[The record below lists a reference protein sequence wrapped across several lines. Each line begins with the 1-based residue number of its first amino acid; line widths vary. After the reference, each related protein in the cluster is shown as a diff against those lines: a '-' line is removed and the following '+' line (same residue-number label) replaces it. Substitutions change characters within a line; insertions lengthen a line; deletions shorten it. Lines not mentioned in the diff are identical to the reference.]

1 MVTKSFLNRIKQGNG
16 VLLLQFALVLVIAL
30 ALALPPSIA
39 LAATPI
45 YVRPDGSDTECDGTV
60 DAPYPGGSGPLACA
74 VQTIQTGV
82 DLADTGGTVYVAAGT
97 YYEADIH
104 INKSVTITGDPG
116 DTSAGPGPS
125 APVIDGG
132 SSPGDGFLLADGVSN
147 VTIQGFEVQ
156 NFTSDDTGIGNGI
169 SAWEAST
176 SNITIQ
182 DNYFHDLGWNAV
194 LVGNDGALGDHT
206 NWTLKNNIVED
217 YAAYGLELTNASDSS
232 FEGNVIHANNSWT
245 AILVVARRNESGIA
259 ISNNLIDG
267 SIDDVSGSGRAAI
280 YLLGWGFETP
290 GAQLDMVTLE
300 NNEISTT
307 GTKPHILVY
316 GAVTGVVTNVTVRD
330 NSFTSLR
337 NLAAHVDASA
347 NWWGDLNPSD
357 NIIASTGPV
366 DYTPWLNSGTDTSAD
381 PGFQGDFS
389 VLNVDDDS
397 PQTGSVGRIQ
407 EGVDLVTASTVNL
420 AAGTYVEQVEI
431 TQPVTLNGSG
441 QGATIIE
448 SPATL
453 SAYFTTSANNY
464 PIVYVHGADDVTIQ
478 HLTVDGAGKGNS
490 NYRFV
495 GIGYS
500 DAGGM
505 IYDVAIL
512 GIRDTPISGSQH
524 GVGILAFAESGTPRS
539 LAISDSTLSGYQKN
553 GIVLLGTDLT
563 ASVTGNTVTGA
574 GAVNF
579 IAQNGIQVSGGATA
593 EVVGNTVSGHSY
605 TPFSWVATGMLLYGA
620 GPTNTSGNT
629 VIENQVGIY
638 VIDTP
643 GNHDGNTVSAS
654 SAGTGSPYFWGIVVD
669 SPPPAHVPSPY
680 EVEPESN
687 LKDSQFT
694 IQALTASIQT
704 VTVTNNVLTGDGT
717 ASGIGLEADSGF
729 GSFDIDLTATN
740 NFIQDW
746 GVGVEIYECS
756 GSCTGTTFAN
766 LYVNLN
772 SITGNLFGYDHYGA
786 TFTADGERNWWGSA
800 SGPTHA
806 SNPSGT
812 GDAASDDVDFDPWLC
827 NGIDTSPA
835 IGFQPDTSI
844 FCTAPSAGALVIN
857 EVDYD
862 QAGTDTAEFIEIKN
876 VSGGEVNLDIY
887 ELRLVNGSGGGAVV
901 YQTINLPNVNL
912 AAGDYF
918 VVCGNAANVLNCDLD
933 VSPDSN
939 LIQNGAPDAIG
950 LFDTATSLLV
960 DAVSYEG
967 NSGAPY
973 LEGSGAGLEDD
984 ASVAGA
990 GLSRYPDG
998 TDTNQNNADLSLRCI
1013 SPGAAN
1019 LASSSDCVGSITIV
1033 KEAIDGDA
1041 GDNPT
1046 FAFHGSLG
1054 DFDLNLGE
1062 SQTFGNLP
1070 PGDYTVTETV
1080 PGNWHLD
1087 IISCQP
1093 TPQQGGPVITPVVGG
1108 ATISLEG
1115 GDDVTC
1121 TYYNRYLD
1129 QADVSVTKTDDPDPV
1144 TEGQQITYTVT
1155 VHNDGPD
1162 AAENV
1167 VVSDTMPAGVTF
1179 NFATITQGSC
1189 AIAFPLLEC
1198 QIGTMNSGD
1207 AVILEIHVTPNSG
1220 GTITNNVS
1228 VTTETEDPDESNNS
1242 DSEETTVNPLQADVS
1257 VTKSDDADPVY
1268 AGDPLTYTVVI
1279 TNNGPD
1285 AAENVVVSD
1294 TLPAPFVF
1302 ATITQGSCAIAF
1314 PLLQCQL
1321 GTVNAGDTVTLT
1333 IRVTP
1338 NEAGVITN
1346 SVSVT
1351 TDTDDPDENNN
1362 SDSEETTVLDKG
1374 TITIVKQADAAGA
1387 FDFTGDLGAFSLNN
1401 GASTTFN
1408 DVTAGVYAVTET
1420 DPAPGFVLTGL
1431 SCDDANSTTD
1441 AAARTAEI
1449 HLEPGEHVTCTF
1461 VNETAD
1467 PQIEVD
1473 KAGPVIAEGD
1483 QPITYTYTVT
1493 NPGNAP
1499 LGNVVVSDDKCSPV
1513 LYQSGDDGD
1522 NLLEPG
1528 EAWVYTCTYTPS
1540 FPASSVSISSSTKTG
1555 GHSYPQKLTNTA
1567 TATGQFAD
1575 QTLQAQDS
1583 VTLYPLTLT
1592 KTIYLYWSWCDWRKS
1607 VLYDLP
1613 DNTAFTL
1620 EAYKGNTL
1628 VGTFTFSQD
1637 DPLELWLSRGAF
1649 VFKEVNLPYGY
1660 EAVYKTLNYYAGKS
1674 HHASWNFSNVIKYD
1688 LAVEKTGPATARKGE
1703 TVTYTYTVTNS
1714 GPAVVEPKVYDNK
1727 CSGVTYVGGDTDL
1740 DGRVDPGETWTFEC
1754 QYKIKYKAGKRI
1766 TNIARVMDANAPRK
1780 WSLGGDLDLDN
1791 NRDTWTLEVV
1801 K

>member
-1 MVTKSFLNRIKQGNG
+1 MVTKSFLTRFKQGNG
-16 VLLLQFALVLVIAL
+16 VLLLQFVVVVVIVL
-30 ALALPPSIA
+30 ALALPPSSA

-45 YVRPDGSDTECDGTV
+45 YVRTDGSDSECDGTA
-60 DAPYPGGSGPLACA
+60 DAPYPGGSGPLPCA

-82 DLADTGGTVYVAAGT
+82 NLADPGGTVFVAAGT
-97 YYEADIH
+97 YYEANITID
-104 INKSVTITGDPG
+104 KSVTIVGDPG
-116 DTSAGPGPS
+116 DASAGPGPS

-132 SSPGDGFLLADGVSN
+132 SSPGDAFLIDNGVSD
-147 VTIQGFEVQ
+147 VLIQGFEIQ
-156 NFTSDDTGIGNGI
+156 NYTSDDTGIGNGV

-217 YAAYGLELTNASDSS
+217 YVAYGLELTNASDSS

-245 AILVVARRNESGIA
+245 AILVVARRNESGIT
-259 ISNNLIDG
+259 IRQNVIDG

-280 YLLGWGFETP
+280 YLLGWDIETP
-290 GAQLDMVTLE
+290 GVQLDTVTLE

-316 GAVTGVVTNVTVRD
+316 GVTTGVVTNVTVRD
-330 NSFTSLR
+330 NSFASLR
-337 NLAAHVDASA
+337 NVAAHVDASA
-347 NWWGDLNPSD
+347 NWWGDLSPSD

-366 DYTPWLNSGTDTSAD
+366 DYTPWLNSGADTSTD

-407 EGVDLVTASTVNL
+407 EGVNLVTASTVNL
-420 AAGTYVEQVEI
+420 APGTYVEQVEI

-441 QGATIIE
+441 QGVTIIE
-448 SPATL
+448 SPTTL
-453 SAYFTTSANNY
+453 SEYFTTSANNY
-464 PIVYVHGADDVTIQ
+464 PIVYVHGTDNVTIR

-505 IYDVAIL
+505 IDDVAIL
-512 GIRDTPISGSQH
+512 DVRDTPISGSQH
-524 GVGILAFAESGTPRS
+524 GVGILASADTGTPRS
-539 LAISDSTLSGYQKN
+539 LTINDSVLNDYQKN
-553 GIVLLGTDLT
+553 GMVLTGVDLT
-563 ASVTGNTVTGA
+563 VTVTDNTVTGA

-593 EVVGNTVSGHSY
+593 EIEDNTVSGHSY
-605 TPFSWVATGMLLYGA
+605 TPFSWVSTGMLLYGA
-620 GPTNTSGNT
+620 GPTNTSGN
-629 VIENQVGIY
+629 VVSENQVGIY

-687 LKDSQFT
+687 AEGPQFT
-694 IQALTASIQT
+694 IQALTSSVQT

-729 GSFDIDLTATN
+729 GLFDIDLTATN

-756 GSCTGTTFAN
+756 GSCTGTTFSN
-766 LYVNLN
+766 LNINLN
-772 SITGNLFGYDHYGA
+772 SITGNLFGFDHYSA

-806 SNPSGT
+806 SNPGGA

-827 NGIDTSPA
+827 NGVDTSAA
-835 IGFQPDTSI
+835 IGFQPDTSVL
-844 FCTAPSAGALVIN
+844 CTAPSAGALVIN

-862 QAGTDTAEFIEIKN
+862 QASTDTAEFIEIKN
-876 VSGGEVNLDIY
+876 VSGGAVDLDAY
-887 ELRLVNGSGGGAVV
+887 QLKLVNGASGGAAV
-901 YQTINLPNVNL
+901 YETIDLPAVSL

-918 VVCGNAANVLNCDLD
+918 VVCGDAANVPNCDLD
-933 VSPDSN
+933 VTPNTN
-939 LIQNGAPDAIG
+939 LVQNGAPDAVG
-950 LFDTATSLLV
+950 LFDTTTSLLV

-967 NSGAPY
+967 DTGAPY
-973 LEGSGAGLEDD
+973 TEGSGTGLEDD
-984 ASVAGA
+984 GSVTGT

-998 TDTNQNNADLSLRCI
+998 TDTQQNNVDFSLRCI

-1019 LASSSDCVGSITIV
+1019 LAAASDCVGSITIV
-1033 KEAIDGDA
+1033 KEAVDGDV

-1054 DFDLNLGE
+1054 DFDLNFSE

-1070 PGDYTVTETV
+1070 PGDYTITETV
-1080 PGNWHLD
+1080 PNGWHLD
-1087 IISCQP
+1087 IISCVP
-1093 TPQQGGPVITPVVGG
+1093 IPIWGGPVVTPVVGG

-1121 TYYNRYLD
+1121 TYYNRYLH
-1129 QADVSVTKTDDPDPV
+1129 AD
-1144 TEGQQITYTVT
+1144 
-1155 VHNDGPD
+1155 
-1162 AAENV
+1162 
-1167 VVSDTMPAGVTF
+1167 
-1179 NFATITQGSC
+1179 
-1189 AIAFPLLEC
+1189 L
-1198 QIGTMNSGD
+1198 
-1207 AVILEIHVTPNSG
+1207 
-1220 GTITNNVS
+1220 
-1228 VTTETEDPDESNNS
+1228 
-1242 DSEETTVNPLQADVS
+1242 S
-1257 VTKSDDADPVY
+1257 VTKSEDVDPVIV
-1268 AGDPLTYTVVI
+1268 GQPLTYTVAV

-1294 TLPAPFVF
+1294 TLPSGVTYDS
-1302 ATITQGSCAIAF
+1302 ATATQGSCVIAF
-1314 PLLQCQL
+1314 PLLECQI
-1321 GTVNAGDTVTLT
+1321 GTMNPGDSVTVT
-1333 IRVTP
+1333 IHVTP
-1338 NEAGVITN
+1338 NEGGTMTN
-1346 SVSVT
+1346 HVAVAS
-1351 TDTDDPDENNN
+1351 DTNDPDTGNN
-1362 SDSEETTVLDKG
+1362 SDSEDTTVIATG
-1374 TITIVKQADAAGA
+1374 TITIVKQADAAGT
-1387 FDFTGDLGAFSLNN
+1387 FDFTGDLGNFSLND
-1401 GASTTFN
+1401 GGSTTFN
-1408 DVTAGVYAVTET
+1408 DVTAGVYSVSEA

-1431 SCDDANSTTD
+1431 SCDDANSTAD
-1441 AAARTAEI
+1441 AGARTAEI
-1449 HLEPGEHVTCTF
+1449 HLEPAEHVTCTF

-1473 KAGPVIAEGD
+1473 KDGPLIAEGD

-1499 LGNVVVSDDKCSPV
+1499 LGSVSVSDDKCSPV
-1513 LYQSGDDGD
+1513 AYQSGDDGD

-1528 EAWVYTCTYTPS
+1528 EAWVFTCTYTPS
-1540 FPASSVSISSSTKTG
+1540 FPESDHPLSSSTKTG
-1555 GHSYPQKLTNTA
+1555 GHSHSHELTNTA
-1567 TATGQFAD
+1567 TASGQFAD

-1583 VTLYPLTLT
+1583 FTLYPLTLI
-1592 KTIYLYWSWCDWRKS
+1592 KEIYLYWSWRDDKS
-1607 VLYDLP
+1607 SVRYGLP
-1613 DNTAFTL
+1613 DNTYFTL
-1620 EAYKGNTL
+1620 EARKNNVV

-1637 DPLELWLSRGAF
+1637 DPLLLWLSKGTF
-1649 VFKEVNLPYGY
+1649 IFKEINMPYGY
-1660 EAVYKTLNYYAGKS
+1660 RPVYTNPLTYVAGRSS
-1674 HHASWNFSNVIKYD
+1674 HTTRLFPNLIQFD
-1688 LAVEKTGPATARKGE
+1688 LAVEKTGPETARKGD
-1703 TVTYTYTVTNS
+1703 TITYTYAVTNS
-1714 GPAVVEPKVYDNK
+1714 GPALVTPRVTDNK
-1727 CSGVTYVGGDTDL
+1727 CSPLTYTGGDTDL
-1740 DGRVDPGETWTFEC
+1740 DGLVDPGETWIFEC
-1754 QYKIKYKAGKRI
+1754 RYRVTTKAGKHV
-1766 TNIARVMDANAPRK
+1766 TNIARVTDANAPPCTI
-1780 WSLGGDLDLDN
+1780 GGDLDLSN
-1791 NRDTWTLEVV
+1791 NKDYWRLLVV
-1801 K
+1801 R